1 MVAERKGLAD
11 WYTRT
16 QHAQARPPPS
26 YHSEKGGREDPVLK
40 SKLFSTLVYK
50 ESAKTHWQCDQQA
63 KDNRQGL
70 ECQCDIG

>member
-26 YHSEKGGREDPVLK
+26 YHKEKGGRKDPALK
-40 SKLFSTLVYK
+40 GKPFNTLV
-50 ESAKTHWQCDQQA
+50 
-63 KDNRQGL
+63 
-70 ECQCDIG
+70 